1 MEIVIIIFVIWVI
14 FSVVSGIIE
23 GASKNK
29 KKNKQPQTRQR
40 QRQNPVNRQAEDK
53 KKSAEQE
60 LKELVNK
67 YETYKQKAETSST
80 ERMSGHYKNL
90 ADQLANH
97 LKQYNIDVEKPV
109 VQTHKV
115 EQQPEQTSS
124 EHENAYINQKNEQIH
139 KNRPKKQQ
147 EAIKQ
152 LLAYSQEEKK
162 SLMNVQRESI
172 DDVEKE
178 AEQIINNTQLS
189 ERTRRAMV
197 KQLYLNS
204 KHKFNDEAINV
215 DENQVVNGII
225 WSEILKR
232 PNELK

>member
-1 MEIVIIIFVIWVI
+1 MEIGIIIFVIWVI

-40 QRQNPVNRQAEDK
+40 QNPVNRQAEDK

-67 YETYKQKAETSST
+67 YETYKHKAETSST

-97 LKQYNIDVEKPV
+97 LKQYNIDVERPV

-115 EQQPEQTSS
+115 ENQPEQTSN
-124 EHENAYINQKNEQIH
+124 EHENAYINQRKEHIH

-172 DDVEKE
+172 ADVEKE

>member
-1 MEIVIIIFVIWVI
+1 MEIGIIIFVIWVI

-40 QRQNPVNRQAEDK
+40 QNPVNRQAEDK
-53 KKSAEQE
+53 KNSAEQE

-97 LKQYNIDVEKPV
+97 LKQYNIDVERPV

-115 EQQPEQTSS
+115 EQQPEQTSN
-124 EHENAYINQKNEQIH
+124 EHENAYINQKKEQIH

-172 DDVEKE
+172 ADVEKE

>member
-1 MEIVIIIFVIWVI
+1 MEIGIIIFVIWVI

-40 QRQNPVNRQAEDK
+40 SNPVNRQAEEK

-60 LKELVNK
+60 LQDLVNK

-115 EQQPEQTSS
+115 EQEPEQISS
-124 EHENAYINQKNEQIH
+124 EHENAYINQRKEQIH

-162 SLMNVQRESI
+162 SLMNVQCESI

-178 AEQIINNTQLS
+178 AKQIINNTELS

>member
-1 MEIVIIIFVIWVI
+1 MEIGIIIFVIWVI

-29 KKNKQPQTRQR
+29 NKRPQTRQR
-40 QRQNPVNRQAEDK
+40 SNPVNRQAEEK

-60 LKELVNK
+60 LQDLVNK
-67 YETYKQKAETSST
+67 YESYKQKAETSST

-115 EQQPEQTSS
+115 EQQPEQISS
-124 EHENAYINQKNEQIH
+124 EHENAYINQRKEQIH

-197 KQLYLNS
+197 KQLYLNI

>member
-1 MEIVIIIFVIWVI
+1 MEIGIIIFVIWVI

-29 KKNKQPQTRQR
+29 KKNKQPQTR

-90 ADQLANH
+90 AEQLANH

-109 VQTHKV
+109 VETHKV
-115 EQQPEQTSS
+115 EQQPQQTSS
-124 EHENAYINQKNEQIH
+124 EHENAYINQKKEQIH

-172 DDVEKE
+172 ADVEKE

>member
-1 MEIVIIIFVIWVI
+1 MEIGIIIFVIWVI

-29 KKNKQPQTRQR
+29 KKNKQPQTR

-115 EQQPEQTSS
+115 EQQPEQTSN
-124 EHENAYINQKNEQIH
+124 EHENAYINQKKEQIH

>member
-1 MEIVIIIFVIWVI
+1 MEIGIIIFVIWVI

-29 KKNKQPQTRQR
+29 KKNKQPQTR

-97 LKQYNIDVEKPV
+97 LKQYNIDVERPV

-115 EQQPEQTSS
+115 EQQPEQTSN
-124 EHENAYINQKNEQIH
+124 EHENAYINQKKEQIH

-147 EAIKQ
+147 EAIKH

-172 DDVEKE
+172 ADVEKE

>member
-1 MEIVIIIFVIWVI
+1 MEIGIIIFVIWVI

-29 KKNKQPQTRQR
+29 KKNKQPQTR

-67 YETYKQKAETSST
+67 YETYKQKAEKSST

-97 LKQYNIDVEKPV
+97 LKQYNIDVERPV

-124 EHENAYINQKNEQIH
+124 EHENAYINQKKEQIH

>member
-1 MEIVIIIFVIWVI
+1 MEIGIIIFVIWVI

-40 QRQNPVNRQAEDK
+40 SNPVNRQAEEK

-60 LKELVNK
+60 LQDLVIK

-115 EQQPEQTSS
+115 EQEPEQISS
-124 EHENAYINQKNEQIH
+124 EHENAYINQRKEQIH

-178 AEQIINNTQLS
+178 AKQIINNTELS

>member
-1 MEIVIIIFVIWVI
+1 MEIGIIIFVIWVI

-40 QRQNPVNRQAEDK
+40 SNPVNRQAEEK

-60 LKELVNK
+60 LQDLVNK
-67 YETYKQKAETSST
+67 YESYKQKAETSST

-90 ADQLANH
+90 ADQLANY

-115 EQQPEQTSS
+115 EQQPEQISS
-124 EHENAYINQKNEQIH
+124 EHENAYINQRKEQIH

-178 AEQIINNTQLS
+178 AEQIINNTELS

>member
-1 MEIVIIIFVIWVI
+1 MEIGIIIFVIWVI

-40 QRQNPVNRQAEDK
+40 SNPVNRQAEEK

-60 LKELVNK
+60 LQDLVNK
-67 YETYKQKAETSST
+67 YESYKQKAETSST

-115 EQQPEQTSS
+115 EQQPEQISS
-124 EHENAYINQKNEQIH
+124 EHENAYINQRKEQIH

-178 AEQIINNTQLS
+178 AEQIINNTELS

>member
-1 MEIVIIIFVIWVI
+1 MEIGIIIFVIWVI

-40 QRQNPVNRQAEDK
+40 SNPVNRQAEEK

-60 LKELVNK
+60 LQDLVNK
-67 YETYKQKAETSST
+67 YESYKQKAETSST

-115 EQQPEQTSS
+115 EQQPEQISS
-124 EHENAYINQKNEQIH
+124 EHENAYINQRKEQIH

-204 KHKFNDEAINV
+204 KHNFNDEAINV

>member
-1 MEIVIIIFVIWVI
+1 MEIGIIIFVIWVI

-40 QRQNPVNRQAEDK
+40 SNPVNRQAEEK

-60 LKELVNK
+60 LQDLVNK

-90 ADQLANH
+90 ANQLANH

-115 EQQPEQTSS
+115 EQQPEQISS
-124 EHENAYINQKNEQIH
+124 EHENAYINQRKEQIH

-178 AEQIINNTQLS
+178 AEQIINNTELS

>member
-1 MEIVIIIFVIWVI
+1 MEIGIIIFVIWVI

-23 GASKNK
+23 VASKNK

-40 QRQNPVNRQAEDK
+40 SNPVNRQAEEK

-60 LKELVNK
+60 LQDLVNK

-115 EQQPEQTSS
+115 EQEPEQISS
-124 EHENAYINQKNEQIH
+124 EHENAYINQRKEQIH

-178 AEQIINNTQLS
+178 AKQIINNTELS

-215 DENQVVNGII
+215 DENQVVIGII

>member
-1 MEIVIIIFVIWVI
+1 MEIGIIIFVIWGI

-29 KKNKQPQTRQR
+29 KKNKQPQTR

-67 YETYKQKAETSST
+67 YESYKQKAETSST

-97 LKQYNIDVEKPV
+97 LKQYNIDVERPV
-109 VQTHKV
+109 VQTNKI
-115 EQQPEQTSS
+115 EQQPVQTSS
-124 EHENAYINQKNEQIH
+124 EHENAYINQKKEQIH

-162 SLMNVQRESI
+162 SLINVQRESI
-172 DDVEKE
+172 ADVEKE

>member
-1 MEIVIIIFVIWVI
+1 MEIGIIIFVIWGI

-29 KKNKQPQTRQR
+29 KKNKQPQTR

-97 LKQYNIDVEKPV
+97 LKQYNIDVERPV
-109 VQTHKV
+109 VQTNKI
-115 EQQPEQTSS
+115 EQQPVQTSS
-124 EHENAYINQKNEQIH
+124 EHENAYINQKKEQIH

>member
-1 MEIVIIIFVIWVI
+1 MEIGIIIFVIWVI

-29 KKNKQPQTRQR
+29 KKNKRPQTRQR
-40 QRQNPVNRQAEDK
+40 SNPVNRQAEEK

-60 LKELVNK
+60 LQDLVNK
-67 YETYKQKAETSST
+67 YESYKQKAETSST

-109 VQTHKV
+109 VQTYKV
-115 EQQPEQTSS
+115 EQQPEQISS
-124 EHENAYINQKNEQIH
+124 EHENAYINQRKEQIH

>member
-1 MEIVIIIFVIWVI
+1 MEIGIIIFVIWVI

-29 KKNKQPQTRQR
+29 KKNKQPQTR

-115 EQQPEQTSS
+115 EQQPEQTSN
-124 EHENAYINQKNEQIH
+124 EHENAYINQKKEQIH

-147 EAIKQ
+147 ESIKQ

-172 DDVEKE
+172 ADVEKE
-178 AEQIINNTQLS
+178 AEQIINYTQLS

>member
-1 MEIVIIIFVIWVI
+1 MEIGIIIFVIWVI

-40 QRQNPVNRQAEDK
+40 SNPVNRQAEEK
-53 KKSAEQE
+53 KKAAEQE
-60 LKELVNK
+60 LQDLVNK

-115 EQQPEQTSS
+115 EQQPEQISS
-124 EHENAYINQKNEQIH
+124 EHENAYINQRKEQIH

-178 AEQIINNTQLS
+178 AEQIINNTELS

>member
-1 MEIVIIIFVIWVI
+1 MEIGIIIFVIWVI

-29 KKNKQPQTRQR
+29 KKNKQPQTR

-115 EQQPEQTSS
+115 EQQPEQTSN
-124 EHENAYINQKNEQIH
+124 EHENAYINQKKEQIH

-147 EAIKQ
+147 ESIKQ

-172 DDVEKE
+172 ADVEKE
-178 AEQIINNTQLS
+178 TEQIINNTQLS

>member
-1 MEIVIIIFVIWVI
+1 MEIGIIIFVIWVI

-29 KKNKQPQTRQR
+29 KKNKQPQTR

-109 VQTHKV
+109 VQSHKV
-115 EQQPEQTSS
+115 EQQPEQTSN
-124 EHENAYINQKNEQIH
+124 EHENAYINQKKEQIH

>member
-1 MEIVIIIFVIWVI
+1 MEIGIIIFVIWVI

-40 QRQNPVNRQAEDK
+40 SNPVNRQAEEK

-60 LKELVNK
+60 LQDLVNK

-115 EQQPEQTSS
+115 EQQPEQISS
-124 EHENAYINQKNEQIH
+124 EHENAYINQRKEQIH

-178 AEQIINNTQLS
+178 AKQIINNTELS

>member
-1 MEIVIIIFVIWVI
+1 MEIGIIIFVIWVI

-29 KKNKQPQTRQR
+29 KKNKQPQTR

-115 EQQPEQTSS
+115 EQQPEQTSN
-124 EHENAYINQKNEQIH
+124 EYENAYINQKKEQIH

-147 EAIKQ
+147 ESIKQ

-172 DDVEKE
+172 ADVEKE

>member
-1 MEIVIIIFVIWVI
+1 MEIGIIIFVIWVI

-29 KKNKQPQTRQR
+29 KKNKQPQTR

-124 EHENAYINQKNEQIH
+124 EHENAYINQKKEQIH

>member
-1 MEIVIIIFVIWVI
+1 MEIGIIIFVIWVI
-14 FSVVSGIIE
+14 FSIVSGIIE

-40 QRQNPVNRQAEDK
+40 QNPVNRQTEDK

-97 LKQYNIDVEKPV
+97 LKQYNIDVERPV
-109 VQTHKV
+109 VQTNKI

-124 EHENAYINQKNEQIH
+124 EHENAYINQKKEQIH

>member
-1 MEIVIIIFVIWVI
+1 MEIGIIIFVIWVI

-29 KKNKQPQTRQR
+29 KKNKQPQTR

-115 EQQPEQTSS
+115 EQQPEQTSN
-124 EHENAYINQKNEQIH
+124 EYENAYINQKKEQIH

-172 DDVEKE
+172 ADVEKE

>member
-1 MEIVIIIFVIWVI
+1 MEIGIIIFVIWVI
-14 FSVVSGIIE
+14 FSVVGGIIE
-23 GASKNK
+23 GTSKNK

-40 QRQNPVNRQAEDK
+40 SNPVNRQAEDK

-109 VQTHKV
+109 VQSHKV
-115 EQQPEQTSS
+115 EQQPEQTSK
-124 EHENAYINQKNEQIH
+124 EHENAYINQRKEQTY

-162 SLMNVQRESI
+162 SLMNVQHESI
-172 DDVEKE
+172 ADVEKE

>member
-1 MEIVIIIFVIWVI
+1 MEIGIIIFVIWVI

-40 QRQNPVNRQAEDK
+40 SNPVNRQAEEK

-60 LKELVNK
+60 LQDLVNK

-97 LKQYNIDVEKPV
+97 LKQYNIDLEKPV

-115 EQQPEQTSS
+115 EQQPEQISS
-124 EHENAYINQKNEQIH
+124 EHENAYINQRKEQIH

-178 AEQIINNTQLS
+178 AEQIINNTELS

>member
-1 MEIVIIIFVIWVI
+1 MEIGIIIFVIWVI

-29 KKNKQPQTRQR
+29 KKNKQPQTR

-124 EHENAYINQKNEQIH
+124 EHENAYINQKKEQIH

-147 EAIKQ
+147 ESIKQ

-172 DDVEKE
+172 ADVEKE

>member
-1 MEIVIIIFVIWVI
+1 MEIGIIIFVIWVI

-40 QRQNPVNRQAEDK
+40 SNPVNRQAEEK

-60 LKELVNK
+60 LQDLVNK

-97 LKQYNIDVEKPV
+97 LKQYNIDIEKPV

-115 EQQPEQTSS
+115 EQQPEQISS
-124 EHENAYINQKNEQIH
+124 EHENAYINQRKEQIH

-178 AEQIINNTQLS
+178 AEQIINNTELS

>member
-1 MEIVIIIFVIWVI
+1 MEIGIIIFVIWVI

-29 KKNKQPQTRQR
+29 KKKKQPQTR

-115 EQQPEQTSS
+115 EQQPEQTSN
-124 EHENAYINQKNEQIH
+124 EHENAYINQKKEQIH

-147 EAIKQ
+147 ESIKQ

-172 DDVEKE
+172 ADVEKE

>member
-1 MEIVIIIFVIWVI
+1 MEIGIIIFVIWVI

-29 KKNKQPQTRQR
+29 KKNKQPQTR

-115 EQQPEQTSS
+115 EQQPEQTSN
-124 EHENAYINQKNEQIH
+124 EHENAYINQNKEQIH

-147 EAIKQ
+147 ESIKQ

-172 DDVEKE
+172 ADVEKE

>member
-1 MEIVIIIFVIWVI
+1 MEIGIIIFVIWVI

-29 KKNKQPQTRQR
+29 KKNKQPQTR

-115 EQQPEQTSS
+115 EQQPEQTSN
-124 EHENAYINQKNEQIH
+124 EHENAYINQKKEQIH

-147 EAIKQ
+147 ESIKQ

-172 DDVEKE
+172 ADVGKE

>member
-1 MEIVIIIFVIWVI
+1 MEIGIIIFVIWVI

-29 KKNKQPQTRQR
+29 KKKKQPQTR

-115 EQQPEQTSS
+115 EQQPEQTSN
-124 EHENAYINQKNEQIH
+124 EHENAYINQKKEQIH

-172 DDVEKE
+172 ADVEKE

>member
-1 MEIVIIIFVIWVI
+1 MEIGIIIFVIWVI

-40 QRQNPVNRQAEDK
+40 SNPVNRQAEEK

-60 LKELVNK
+60 LQDLVNK
-67 YETYKQKAETSST
+67 YESYKQKAETSST

-115 EQQPEQTSS
+115 EQQPEQISS
-124 EHENAYINQKNEQIH
+124 EHENVYINQRKEQIH

-172 DDVEKE
+172 ADVEKE